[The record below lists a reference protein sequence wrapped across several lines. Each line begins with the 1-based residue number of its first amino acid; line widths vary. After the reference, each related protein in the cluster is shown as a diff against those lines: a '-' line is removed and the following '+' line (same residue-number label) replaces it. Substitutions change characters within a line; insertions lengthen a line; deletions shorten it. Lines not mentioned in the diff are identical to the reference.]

1 MRVRRVGR
9 VAAAV
14 AVAVAAVALIVVVPA
29 TQGTSWVAVLG
40 AFAGIPLLAVAVLT
54 VLWFAGLVCN
64 AVALAA
70 SLPGLSTRRALTLSL
85 TGSAV
90 ANVLP
95 LGGAAGVG
103 LNYAMT
109 RRWGFTKRSFAAY
122 TVTTNVCDVAAKLVV
137 AASAAA
143 ILLLSGRE
151 LLLRQGVV
159 LTLGLVIVLPVLA
172 GLLLFPRAAALLGRA
187 ADRVIDVA
195 AGLVGRHPH
204 PDLAQRLPGL
214 AEMTISLIR
223 RQWRRLS
230 FGTFAYVG
238 LQATLLWACLHVAG
252 LDLGFTGLVA
262 ALAVDRI
269 LTLLP
274 LTPGGVGVV
283 EGGMAAVLTALGSP
297 AAPAVAGVLLYRCF
311 TYLAEIPV
319 GGATALV
326 WSVLH
331 RSRPVAVT
339 AGTEPAGPPAQVV
352 SR

>member
-1 MRVRRVGR
+1 MRVRRLGR
-9 VAAAV
+9 TTASVAVIAAA
-14 AVAVAAVALIVVVPA
+14 AALIVVVPS
-29 TQGTSWVAVLG
+29 TQGTSWAAVAG
-40 AFAGIPLLAVAVLT
+40 AFAAVPLLAVVALAVL
-54 VLWFAGLVCN
+54 WMAGLGCN

-109 RRWGFTKRSFAAY
+109 RRWGFTKKSFAAY

-137 AASAAA
+137 VAGAAA
-143 ILLLSGRE
+143 VLLLSGRE
-151 LLLRQGVV
+151 LFLRQGVV
-159 LTLGLVIVLPVLA
+159 TTLLALIALPVLGGSVLHPRSGA
-172 GLLLFPRAAALLGRA
+172 AVGRAIDRVVRAAG
-187 ADRVIDVA
+187 
-195 AGLVGRHPH
+195 GLVGRRPQL
-204 PDLAQRLPGL
+204 DLAQRLPSLSG
-214 AEMTISLIR
+214 MTTTLIR
-223 RQWRRLS
+223 RRWRRLT

-238 LQATLLWACLHVAG
+238 LQAALLWACLHVAG

-262 ALAVDRI
+262 ALAVDRL

-283 EGGMAAVLTALGSP
+283 EGGMAAALTALGSP
-297 AAPAVAGVLLYRCF
+297 AAPVVAGVLLYRCF

-319 GGATALV
+319 GGLAALI
-326 WSVLH
+326 WSFRQRH
-331 RSRPVAVT
+331 RA
-339 AGTEPAGPPAQVV
+339 VV
-352 SR
+352 SESAESTPGARAR